1 MRLPTNIKQKEKLI
15 NKSLNGEDFTFKEIF
30 TFKQKKMLEDGD
42 LFIIYSNNNK
52 WFSIV
57 YLQDKFYAITGDPK
71 LVEINEQELLKYKC
85 TIYDIIENPYQEF
98 IKEEGID
105 KFNSLSQA
113 DKCYVYNAQYYIRH
127 TDEIFE
133 GLKQALKDVVDVL
146 S

>member
-15 NKSLNGEDFTFKEIF
+15 NKSLNGKDFTFKEIF

-57 YLQDKFYAITGDPK
+57 YIQDKFYAITGDPK

-85 TIYDIIENPYQEF
+85 TIYDITENAY
-98 IKEEGID
+98 
-105 KFNSLSQA
+105 
-113 DKCYVYNAQYYIRH
+113 
-127 TDEIFE
+127 
-133 GLKQALKDVVDVL
+133 
-146 S
+146 